1 MHEKQMSLSKIQLNL
16 IYLMY
21 LLATP
26 NICEN
31 HFTPGSFNVSLL
43 LGTNCEH
50 AIIIIYYV
58 E

>member
-1 MHEKQMSLSKIQLNL
+1 MSLSKIQLKL

-21 LLATP
+21 LLAAP

-43 LGTNCEH
+43 FGTNCEH
-50 AIIIIYYV
+50 AIIIIYHV